1 MAKDYYNLLGV
12 SSGAS
17 DDEIKKAYRKA
28 AHKFHPD
35 KEGGD
40 EAKFK
45 EVNEAYQVLS
55 DPKKR
60 KLYDQFGEAG
70 VNSAGG
76 HGGGGAGGM
85 NWEDIMRAQQQQGG
99 HGGVEFDMGDIFS
112 EFFGGGRRGR
122 GRQKRQQRGHDIE
135 MDVEVTFSEAAFG
148 VKKTVELYKG
158 VKCSTC
164 SGNGAEPGTP
174 IETCETCKGSGTV
187 TQVQNSF
194 FGQVR
199 TQNVCTACSGEGK
212 TIKEKCS
219 NCQGNGIEKKE
230 TKLEIDVPAGIDDG
244 QTIRVT
250 SQGEA
255 GPKGSQPGDLFINVH
270 VTPQDEFEREGETVI
285 SHVALPYSTLV
296 LGDKI
301 PVNTL
306 DGEVTLKVPAGTES
320 GTALRLKGKGT
331 HKLQGSGRGDHIV
344 RVTVDVPKRPS
355 GKLKKLLKELAQLV
369 DEK

>member
-17 DDEIKKAYRKA
+17 DDEVKKAYRKM
-28 AHKFHPD
+28 AHKYHPD

-76 HGGGGAGGM
+76 GGGGGAHGM

-112 EFFGGGRRGR
+112 EFFGGRSRQRAGRR
-122 GRQKRQQRGHDIE
+122 QRKGQDIQ
-135 MDVEVTFSEAAFG
+135 MDVTIDFTEAAFG
-148 VKKTVELYKG
+148 VKQSVHLYKN
-158 VKCSTC
+158 VKCEHC

-174 IETCETCKGSGTV
+174 IEQCATCKGAG
-187 TQVQNSF
+187 QVEKIQNSF

-199 TQNVCTACSGEGK
+199 TQNVCSSCDGEGK
-212 TIKEKCS
+212 NAKEKCS
-219 NCQGNGIEKKE
+219 TCSGLGTQKKE
-230 TKLEIDVPAGIDDG
+230 TTLEIDIPAGIDNG
-244 QTIRVT
+244 QTIRVNGG
-250 SQGEA
+250 GEA
-255 GPKGSQPGDLFINVH
+255 GPKGAPAGDLFVNVR
-270 VTPQDEFEREGETVI
+270 VTPSQKFARDGDNVVSEIEV
-285 SHVALPYSTLV
+285 PYSVLV
-296 LGDKI
+296 LGDK
-301 PVNTL
+301 VSVDTL
-306 DGEVTLKVPAGTES
+306 DGEMMVKVPAGTPA
-320 GTALRLKGKGT
+320 GKALRLKGKGI
-331 HKLQGSGRGDHIV
+331 HHLQASGRGDHIV
-344 RVTVDVPKRPS
+344 NVTVQVPKKPS
-355 GKLKKLLKELAQLV
+355 GKFKKALKDLAKFEGGQ
-369 DEK
+369 